1 MSKCGTQGCLHF
13 DCSSPPWKGREWN
26 VLRVDLRREIPRERD
41 LRREI
46 LEKRG
51 RNLLG
56 EIVEEREIS
65 GERSLKRERS
75 QERDRGRD
83 RDLRREIVEEI
94 EISRS
99 REKKNIS
106 HPGPHAKISGP
117 SQGILKIH

>member
-1 MSKCGTQGCLHF
+1 M
-13 DCSSPPWKGREWN
+13 
-26 VLRVDLRREIPRERD
+26 RVDLRREIPRERD

-65 GERSLKRERS
+65 GERSLKRERPLGL
-75 QERDRGRD
+75 ER
-83 RDLRREIVEEI
+83 E
-94 EISRS
+94 
-99 REKKNIS
+99 KNIS

>member
-1 MSKCGTQGCLHF
+1 M
-13 DCSSPPWKGREWN
+13 
-26 VLRVDLRREIPRERD
+26 RVDLRREIPRERD

-46 LEKRG
+46 LEKGG

-75 QERDRGRD
+75 QERDRGRE

-99 REKKNIS
+99 REEKKHIP
-106 HPGPHAKISGP
+106 PGTPCQNLRALSGDT
-117 SQGILKIH
+117 

>member
-1 MSKCGTQGCLHF
+1 LS
-13 DCSSPPWKGREWN
+13 
-26 VLRVDLRREIPRERD
+26 VDLRREIPRERD

-99 REKKNIS
+99 REEKKTY
-106 HPGPHAKISGP
+106 PTRDPMPK
-117 SQGILKIH
+117 SQGPLRGYFKFIKPNPGLHAQIFAAPI